1 MQHLIDLKMKFDVA
15 QDRHAEALTY
25 SDWSKSVAAYK
36 AAETKARAKLI
47 DACKVYLGTDDQ
59 QQIINLLHK
68 LETV

>member
-1 MQHLIDLKMKFDVA
+1 MQHLIDLKIKLNVA
-15 QDRHAEALTY
+15 QDRYAEASAY

-36 AAETKARAKLI
+36 ASETKARAKLI